1 MYDIFFV
8 SKNSIDDSDWKSFHE
23 KYPLSIKLENV
34 KAIDEIK
41 QKAFT
46 KMFWLVWDDLILDDD
61 FDLKEYRATKW
72 DDMYV
77 HVFKNGESYDGICL
91 IPRQLEISKKEF
103 DHRFFTEKKEIDIIV
118 SNSKPFEQFN
128 ISDYRE
134 YLACIEKATSNMFWA
149 IWNDVELISDLD
161 YQVPYHNQHITHV
174 FRNGEYFDGVCLLA
188 KSKKISEKEFKH
200 RFFTEKKEIDIRIS
214 KPKQYDKFFLKTY
227 DEYLYA
233 LEKSTTEM
241 FWVVWSEVEIIDDSV
256 FDLYFDHH
264 SVYDRS
270 ENHLFKNLCNSES
283 SYYNGI
289 VLFSKNKPISKKEFD
304 RRYIINKKEHDK
316 NVSRS
321 RYPRY
326 EIDSYRDYLDIL
338 DRESQALF
346 WCVWPEIEITDNSIF
361 DLYFD
366 PRDGKYDHDRKE
378 NHVFKHLFR
387 GEETFFN
394 GAVLFSTNKKIGKRE
409 FDHRFL
415 IERKEHDQLSS
426 KFKPYDIVF
435 ISYNEPNA
443 DENYSRI
450 LEKFPTT
457 KRVDKVKGIH
467 QAHIRAAEISQ
478 TEMFWVV
485 DGDAVIVEDF
495 NFDHETSTYE
505 RDIVHVWRSKNPI
518 NDLIYGYGGVKLLP
532 RKLTLEMDIDTPDMT
547 TAISKKFKAMP
558 SVSNITAFDTDPF
571 NTWKSAFREC
581 VKLSSRL
588 IDRQDEKETK
598 ERLDV
603 WCSVGRKTAFGE
615 YAIKG
620 AVAGRCYG
628 EENKN
633 DREKLKLIND
643 FTWLKA
649 KFDEI

>member
-8 SKNSIDDSDWKSFHE
+8 SKGVANEKIWNDFHDI
-23 KYPLSIKLENV
+23 YPLSVRLDNVNSINDIKE
-34 KAIDEIK
+34 KT
-41 QKAFT
+41 FT
-46 KMFWLVWDDLILDDD
+46 KMFWIVWDDVILDEN
-61 FDLKEYRATKW
+61 FDLKSYRATKW

-77 HVFKNGESYDGICL
+77 HIFKNKEWYDGVCL

-103 DHRFFTEKKEIDIIV
+103 DHRFFTDKKEVEI
-118 SNSKPFEQFN
+118 E
-128 ISDYRE
+128 IS
-134 YLACIEKATSNMFWA
+134 
-149 IWNDVELISDLD
+149 
-161 YQVPYHNQHITHV
+161 VP
-174 FRNGEYFDGVCLLA
+174 R
-188 KSKKISEKEFKH
+188 
-200 RFFTEKKEIDIRIS
+200 
-214 KPKQYDKFFLKTY
+214 QYEKFFIKNY
-227 DEYLYA
+227 DEYLHA
-233 LEKSTTEM
+233 LKTTSTEM
-241 FWVVWSEVEIIDDSV
+241 FWVIWPGVEIIDDSI
-256 FDLYFDHH
+256 FNNYFSHH
-264 SVYDRS
+264 DAYNRS
-270 ENHLFKNLCNSES
+270 ENHIYKNLCNSES

-289 VLFSKNKPISKKEFD
+289 VLFSKHKPISKKEFD
-304 RRYIINKKEHDK
+304 RRYLINKKEHDRI
-316 NVSRS
+316 VSRY

-326 EIDSYRDYLDIL
+326 IIETYQQYLDIL
-338 DRESQALF
+338 NKETQPLF
-346 WCVWPEIEITDNSIF
+346 WCIWPEIDVTNNEIF
-361 DLYFD
+361 DMYFD

-378 NHVFKHLFR
+378 NHSFKHLFKQ
-387 GEETFFN
+387 EETYAN
-394 GAVLFSTNKKIGKRE
+394 GITLFSTSKKIGKRE

-415 IERKEHDQLSS
+415 IEKKEHNIIAS
-426 KFKPYDIVF
+426 KFSPYDIVF

-443 DENYSRI
+443 DENYSRL
-450 LEKFPTT
+450 LEKFPRA

-467 QAHIRAAEISQ
+467 QAHIKAAELCQ

-518 NDLIYGYGGVKLLP
+518 NELVYGYGGVKLLP
-532 RKLTLEMDIDTPDMT
+532 KKLTIEMDVDTPDMT

-603 WCSVGRKTAFGE
+603 WCSIGRETAFGE
-615 YAIKG
+615 YAIRG